1 MPKIRNSEA
10 VQRVRHLQQ
19 QKAYEV
25 FWRGKIMWALRK
37 QKAPLI
43 KAAKEQGL
51 LSAYTGMDQLIKPDA
66 ITNVLER
73 MYKGIVPKEAET
85 YYREALQ
92 TKGMG
97 FSFNWLASLQDWLNS
112 FLYDMITNMTE
123 YTKRTI
129 LKIIAQGLED
139 GISYDDI
146 IKQIEATGLDKVRA
160 AAIARTE
167 SNRAMGWAKY
177 DSISKLP
184 YPADVVWIAAR
195 DKRTRG
201 AEGDDKADHYHMQGL
216 KVQYMQPFTDP
227 RSGSQLLFPGDVS
240 LGAGATDTVN
250 CRCTI
255 AARRR
260 DSTTYL

>member
-1 MPKIRNSEA
+1 MAKIRNSEA
-10 VQRVRHLQQ
+10 AQRVAHLQQ
-19 QKAYEV
+19 QQAYEV
-25 FWRGKIMWALRK
+25 FWRAKIMWALRK
-37 QKAPLI
+37 QKAPVI
-43 KAAKEQGL
+43 KAAKEHGL
-51 LSAYTGMDQLIKPDA
+51 LSAYVGIEQLIKADP
-66 ITNVLER
+66 ITAVLER
-73 MYKGIVPKEAET
+73 MYKNIVPKEAEA
-85 YYREALQ
+85 YYKQNLQ
-92 TKGMG
+92 SKGMG
-97 FSFNWLASLQDWLNS
+97 FSHNWLASLQDWLDS
-112 FLYDMITNMTE
+112 FLYDLITNMTA
-123 YTKRTI
+123 YTKKTT
-129 LKIIAQGLED
+129 LNIISKGLES

-184 YPADVVWIAAR
+184 YPADVVWISAR

-201 AEGDDKADHYHMQGL
+201 AEGDDKADHFHMMGL
-216 KVQYMQPFTDP
+216 KTEYMQPFTDP
-227 RSGSQLLFPGDVS
+227 KSGAQLLFPGDVS
-240 LGAGATDTVN
+240 LGAGAGDVVN